1 MFSSFAA
8 SEVWLQ
14 ASETEVG
21 GVELVDSR
29 AEEHSSE
36 EAEAE
41 QGWSD
46 EASEGGSKGR
56 AGATGVVPA
65 EGKDITSRYTRW
77 LRMHGSRVVDTV
89 FLLCGVAR
97 ARRSASE
104 KTRAY
109 TSRQRDCERT
119 KGRKRL
125 SRPERGG

>member
-1 MFSSFAA
+1 MFSSFVA

-36 EAEAE
+36 EADAE
-41 QGWSD
+41 QGGSD

-65 EGKDITSRYTRW
+65 EGKDITSLYVRW
-77 LRMHGSRVVDTV
+77 LRKHGSREVDTV
-89 FLLCGVAR
+89 FLWCSVAR

-109 TSRQRDCERT
+109 TSRQGDCERT
-119 KGRKRL
+119 RDWKRL
-125 SRPERGG
+125 SPPE